1 MTRIRR
7 CITHLLVL
15 TVIACA
21 GCHKK
26 QEKPKSAKRQRE
38 EILQRANDEQ
48 VAVDKFVASV
58 SEVLQWHQLQPI
70 ASGPELHQTVIALA
84 QKMEQVPADGL
95 PPDLSSA
102 WKAMLKSWQA
112 LAKTATP
119 DDTLREDG
127 ARAAQ
132 ELNRQ
137 LLARDV
143 VGIRF

>member
-7 CITHLLVL
+7 CITHLIVL
-15 TVIACA
+15 TVIASA

-38 EILQRANDEQ
+38 EALQLANDEQ

-58 SEVLQWHQLQPI
+58 REVLQWHQLQPVTSE
-70 ASGPELHQTVIALA
+70 AERHQTVKALA
-84 QKMEQVPADGL
+84 QKIEHVPVDGL
-95 PPDLSSA
+95 PQDLSSA
-102 WKAMLKSWQA
+102 WKSMVKSWQA

-119 DDTLREDG
+119 DDALREEG

-137 LLARDV
+137 LLARDI

>member
-7 CITHLLVL
+7 CIAHLLVL

-38 EILQRANDEQ
+38 EALQRANDEQ
-48 VAVDKFVASV
+48 VAVNKFVASV
-58 SEVLQWHQLQPI
+58 SEVIQWHQLQLI
-70 ASGPELHQTVIALA
+70 ASEAERHQTVIGLA
-84 QKMEQVPADGL
+84 QRMEQVPVDGL
-95 PPDLSSA
+95 PQDFSSA
-102 WKAMLKSWQA
+102 WKSMVKSWQA
-112 LAKTATP
+112 LAKTSTP
-119 DDTLREDG
+119 DEALREEG